1 VFPQP
6 FETTPGERLETRS
19 ETRPRPCDPR
29 FATVSTR
36 GAGVGTVNRDPADR
50 KEAVLE
56 LAGNGLLQRGISDA
70 LGVGRMTLNGD
81 LSTRN
86 LLSQSDQ
93 NESIPGKAQRK
104 RPRAS

>member
-1 VFPQP
+1 M
-6 FETTPGERLETRS
+6 
-19 ETRPRPCDPR
+19 
-29 FATVSTR
+29 
-36 GAGVGTVNRDPADR
+36 TVNR
-50 KEAVLE
+50 
-56 LAGNGLLQRGISDA
+56 
-70 LGVGRMTLNGD
+70 D